1 MKEDEKM
8 INKERLLKNF
18 LEYLAID
25 SESGNEAAMAA
36 RVSADLKALGCDV
49 RIDEAGSVIALFA
62 GEAPALL
69 MSAHIDTVTPGKGI
83 RPIITDGVIHTD
95 GSTILGGDDKSGVA
109 AIIEAVASAREQG
122 LAHRA
127 VEVVLT
133 VGEEVGMIGSKALDY
148 SKLSAKEAVV
158 FDSSGDAGKI
168 ITAAPGQTKICA
180 EIKGVAAHAGL
191 APKKGV
197 SAIQVG
203 AVAVAAMKL
212 LRIDEETTANIGTF
226 KAVGATNIVSPSA
239 YIEAEV
245 RSRDNAKLEAQT
257 KHMVECLEKACRD
270 FGAELDCKATTSYTG
285 YTQSDDDPL
294 VVSVAEACRKIGLT
308 PVIGSTGGGSDANT
322 MNAGGIKAV
331 VLGTGMDRVHT
342 TAERIT
348 VKNLEDTAGLALELM
363 KL

>member
-18 LEYLAID
+18 LEYIAID

-69 MSAHIDTVTPGKGI
+69 MSHIDTVTPGKGI

-168 ITAAPGQTKICA
+168 IIAAPGQTKIRA

-191 APKKGV
+191 APEKGV

-203 AVAVAAMKL
+203 AAAVAAMKL

-294 VVSVAEACRKIGLT
+294 VVSVAEACRKIDLT

-348 VKNLEDTAGLALELM
+348 VKNLEDTAALALELM